1 MINEKKSFTIKD
13 WAASDRPREK
23 LISKGIQSL
32 TDAELVAVLIGS
44 GNRKVSAVELA
55 KIILSA
61 CDHNLRNLSQ
71 LSLEQ
76 LLVFDGVGE
85 AKASAIITALELG
98 RRCFSEQNLS
108 SDKITSSKDVFGIMC
123 SEIGS
128 LQHEEFWV
136 LYLNNSNKILQ
147 KQQIS
152 KGGLTGTV
160 VDVRLVL
167 KKALNLL
174 ATGIILCHNHPSGN
188 LTPSTA
194 DKQIT
199 NKLKAAGE
207 TMDIKVLD
215 HLIITEKMYFSFADE
230 NLL

>member
-1 MINEKKSFTIKD
+1 MINENKSFTIKD
-13 WAASDRPREK
+13 WAVSDRPREK
-23 LISKGIQSL
+23 LISKGIKSL
-32 TDAELVAVLIGS
+32 SDAELIAILISS
-44 GNRKVSAVELA
+44 GNRKVSAVELSKFMLA
-55 KIILSA
+55 S
-61 CDHNLRNLSQ
+61 CDNNLRKLSQ

-76 LLVFDGVGE
+76 LLQFDGVGE
-85 AKASAIITALELG
+85 AKASSIITALELG
-98 RRCFSEQNLS
+98 RRCFSEQPKNNV
-108 SDKITSSKDVFGIMC
+108 KITSSQDVFKAMHA
-123 SEIGS
+123 EIGA
-128 LQHEEFWV
+128 LRHEEFWV
-136 LYLNNSNKILQ
+136 LYLNNANKILQ

-167 KKALNLL
+167 KKALDLL

-207 TMDIKVLD
+207 TMDIKILD
-215 HLIITEKMYFSFADE
+215 HLIITEKTYFSFADE
-230 NLL
+230 QLL